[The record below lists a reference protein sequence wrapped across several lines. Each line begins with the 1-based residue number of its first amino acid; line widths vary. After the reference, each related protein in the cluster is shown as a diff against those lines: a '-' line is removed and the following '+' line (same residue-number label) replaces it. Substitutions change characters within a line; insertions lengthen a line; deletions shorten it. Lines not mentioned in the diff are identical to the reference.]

1 MLRYAC
7 RCTNGT
13 RTCVIVSLPPQG
25 VTERFVATPEEVLQ
39 AIEEGKSNRHTSVTS

>member
-1 MLRYAC
+1 MHLIVFVY
-7 RCTNGT
+7 
-13 RTCVIVSLPPQG
+13 VSLLSPPPQG